1 MSFLTV
7 ISDRLESL
15 HQQLSLICGHFTS
28 LSKNKCFNIWKYF
41 WYFSEMEWSVSGTL
55 SPVTIMSSYLA
66 TKIFH
71 ISSKEKI
78 CHPPSDQ
85 LKWFSKIFWILQ
97 KYFQIMSLLA
107 AFLSVEVSDSGLVI
121 LVKNCSVYV
130 FIVPVVKKYDS
141 SPLSPHSR
149 LGLCSKASFQTVEEI
164 FSA

>member
-1 MSFLTV
+1 M
-7 ISDRLESL
+7 IG
-15 HQQLSLICGHFTS
+15 LSLYISNSDWSVYILLVSWKASASIFG
-28 LSKNKCFNIWKYF
+28 NIF

-97 KYFQIMSLLA
+97 KYFQIMSFSA
-107 AFLSVEVSDSGLVI
+107 AFLCVEVSNSGLVL

-141 SPLSPHSR
+141 PPLSPHS
-149 LGLCSKASFQTVEEI
+149 VD
-164 FSA
+164 